1 MTRYAYLAI
10 LLLSF
15 AGVAFVIRRFG
26 LKVDSRLVLRAVA
39 LTVPVFLLVD
49 AIGAAR
55 GWFFSNPRLNI
66 AIFPPGVSLEE
77 PVLLAFLTFLSITL
91 RRALARRPE

>member
-15 AGVAFVIRRFG
+15 GGVAYVIRRFG
-26 LKVDSRLVLRAVA
+26 LKVDSRLVLPAVA

-49 AIGAAR
+49 TIGAAR
-55 GWFFSNPRLNI
+55 GWFFSNPQLNI
-66 AIFPPGVSLEE
+66 AIFPPGISLEE
-77 PVLLAFLTFLSITL
+77 PVLLAFLAFLSIVL
-91 RRALARRPE
+91 RQALARRPE